1 MLRMPFRVAENTSF
15 VYACVH
21 HSIGVH
27 RSGQG
32 RLVYMNFAFSEEQ
45 EELRKTVRAFLE
57 SKSPETA
64 VREQMETENGFDPA
78 VWSQMGDQMGLQGLS
93 IPEEFGGSG
102 FGFIELGVVL
112 EEMGRALLCAPFFSS
127 VVLAANA
134 LLLSGDDAAKKKYL
148 PGIAAGETVATLAT
162 TEPSGKW
169 DEKGIT
175 TKAEGSGSD
184 WKITGTKM
192 FVIDG
197 ATASLII
204 VGARTGKGVSLF
216 AVDGSAKGLTRTSLS
231 TMDQTRK
238 QAKLEFNATP
248 ATLIGTDGKGWDVL
262 SQVFDLAA
270 VALAAEQVGGAQ
282 KVLEMAVEYAKV
294 RVQFGRPIGSFQAI
308 KHKCADMLLEV
319 ESAKSAAYY
328 GMWCAAEMN
337 DELASVAS
345 LAKAYCSEAYFHA
358 AAENIQ
364 IHGGIGF
371 TWEHPAHL
379 YFKRAKSSELLFGDP
394 TYHRELLAQR
404 IGI

>member
-1 MLRMPFRVAENTSF
+1 
-15 VYACVH
+15 
-21 HSIGVH
+21 
-27 RSGQG
+27 
-32 RLVYMNFAFSEEQ
+32 MNFAFTEEQ
-45 EELRKTVRAFLE
+45 EELKKGARQFLE
-57 SKSPETA
+57 NYSASEA
-64 VREQMETENGFDPA
+64 VRTLMETDTGYDPQ
-78 VWSQMGDQMGLQGLS
+78 VWSRIGTELGWPSLH
-93 IPEEFGGSG
+93 IPEEYGGSG
-102 FGFIELGVVL
+102 FSYVELIAVM
-112 EEMGRALLCAPFFSS
+112 EEMGRALLCAPFFST
-127 VVLAANA
+127 VCLAANA
-134 LLLSGDDAAKKKYL
+134 LLVGATEEQKLEHL
-148 PGIAAGETVATLAT
+148 PGIAAGETIATVAY

-169 DEKGIT
+169 DASGIAAT
-175 TKAEGSGSD
+175 ATADGDEVVID
-184 WKITGTKM
+184 GTKS

-197 ATASLII
+197 ATASLLI
-204 VGARTGKGVSLF
+204 VAAREPGSEGDAGVDLF
-216 AVDGSAKGLTRTSLS
+216 VVPADTAGVERRALN
-231 TMDQTRK
+231 TMDMTRK
-238 QAKLEFNATP
+238 QAEIKLDGVRVP
-248 ATLIGTDGKGWDVL
+248 AANRLGAAGSGWETLSKTL
-262 SQVFDLAA
+262 DLAC

-282 KVLEMAVEYAKV
+282 MCLDMSVDYAKV

-328 GMWCAAEMN
+328 AGWCASELN
-337 DELASVAS
+337 DELPSVAS